1 MSHFLVDNKT
11 DQTPGYQSSSFILTE
26 GVIVFSYM
34 FQDNCI
40 KKPKGHVENAHSQ
53 LLPGLTEEK
62 YLEVGCTSEFLT
74 GYRGILM
81 YTKFW
86 NK

>member
-40 KKPKGHVENAHSQ
+40 KKPKGHVENAHS
-53 LLPGLTEEK
+53 
-62 YLEVGCTSEFLT
+62 
-74 GYRGILM
+74 
-81 YTKFW
+81 
-86 NK
+86 